1 MKSALNN
8 IVKQLGET
16 IIQPFPIHYD
26 CHDYHVIAFIKDHPE
41 YEAVEAMINEKGDG
55 SAFIRA
61 ILTCHDKVQTDYIND
76 SAVVE
81 RLKNKRRE
89 RKVVYTP
96 ILYQRSEKRGK
107 SHVILKFTSLKNE
120 EFVLDFYAVA
130 KATGKHVQLIDPCG
144 HSNTISLPVMYPE
157 RTTLASSRS
166 SVKIDGQKYK
176 LPVKIRIP
184 LLFKGMQ
191 AYYSEL
197 FKIGVFRA
205 GKEQLDI
212 IKAPKSL
219 NVGEKWVYQQG
230 GEQTVYEI
238 ITVEGSRIVVSST
251 NTKIEAEIAE
261 GRLNIKS
268 ISAISQPVNNPASV
282 FAVTFTPSLPVFP
295 ERESSVFFSISI
307 DEHKELISGTAS
319 AVQENGSLVYLLK
332 PAAPDWAVSRP
343 VFNVIEKREKGYSI
357 KTEIVN

>member
-1 MKSALNN
+1 M
-8 IVKQLGET
+8 
-16 IIQPFPIHYD
+16 
-26 CHDYHVIAFIKDHPE
+26 
-41 YEAVEAMINEKGDG
+41 
-55 SAFIRA
+55 
-61 ILTCHDKVQTDYIND
+61 
-76 SAVVE
+76 
-81 RLKNKRRE
+81 
-89 RKVVYTP
+89 
-96 ILYQRSEKRGK
+96 
-107 SHVILKFTSLKNE
+107 
-120 EFVLDFYAVA
+120 
-130 KATGKHVQLIDPCG
+130 
-144 HSNTISLPVMYPE
+144 
-157 RTTLASSRS
+157 
-166 SVKIDGQKYK
+166 
-176 LPVKIRIP
+176 
-184 LLFKGMQ
+184 LFKGMQ